1 MLISR
6 ISITSL
12 SPNSQGKI
20 QVPCP
25 LLPNSD
31 YALVRGRI
39 VETFAPTPQVFG
51 SNDLACRFAGA
62 GRDPSG
68 SFAFF
73 DPPAQSPLTAGPYEV
88 ILEKA

>member
-6 ISITSL
+6 ISITNL

-25 LLPNSD
+25 LQPDFD

-39 VETFAPTPQVFG
+39 AETFAPTSQVFG

-62 GRDPSG
+62 GRDSSG
-68 SFAFF
+68 SHAFF
-73 DPPAQSPLTAGPYEV
+73 DPPVQPPLTAGPYEV